1 MKKILVSFLAIAA
14 LIGCSKA
21 DITYDDQPQEI
32 GFTPYSKKNV
42 KSAVTTTD
50 YPNTLNMYV
59 FAQAGAAGATDVTT
73 YDEPYFINAE
83 FNDKSVNPSAEVD
96 ESNGIFSGTAQPYY
110 WPNVKELIFS
120 GISKSGNVNA
130 ATNGAIPSYAYF
142 TAPAESSAKSEW
154 QITLNGY
161 APGTGTT
168 IVGNNDLMW
177 FPTTNNYAKTDIIG
191 TGKPGHVDVVMKH
204 ACSWITINIKGDA
217 TTGDANTSWKIT
229 DLTLKDV
236 AQSATVILGSEASW
250 SNLATGAPLNVFKDD
265 AGKAL
270 TYSDEANFVGEDYTN
285 IDIKDLILVP
295 QATKTLTLTYK
306 YVSQKGAA
314 SDGSEDIVITEVKDI
329 PLAYQND
336 QGWKP
341 GVHYI
346 YNITIGTSEILI
358 EPTVD
363 EWDPEII
370 TGIEVN

>member
-1 MKKILVSFLAIAA
+1 MKKILLSIFAVAA
-14 LIGCSKA
+14 LFSCSKS

-32 GFTPYSKKNV
+32 GFAPYSKKSV

-59 FAQAGAAGATDVTT
+59 FAQAGAPDETDLSKYTEV
-73 YDEPYFINAE
+73 YFKNAE
-83 FNDKSVNPSAEVD
+83 FND
-96 ESNGIFSGTAQPYY
+96 ESTNQANGIFSGTAQPYY

-142 TAPAESSAKSEW
+142 TAPAGSSAKSEW

-161 APGTGTT
+161 APGIGTT
-168 IVGNNDLMW
+168 TVGDNDLMW

-191 TGKPGHVDVVMKH
+191 TDKPGHVDVVMKH

-236 AQSATVILGSEASW
+236 AQSAIVILGSEASW

-270 TYSDEANFVGEDYTN
+270 TYSDEANFVGEDYTY